1 MSLDRHP
8 LTDLLT
14 DAEDAVTYEVP
25 VELVRARVRV
35 RRRRVVAAQVAGAL
49 VAVTVVGV
57 GVPGLTTGTG
67 DGVVAGQGEQ
77 GDPVARCGEAP
88 PADDPGTG
96 PLQVRIENARDV
108 VRTDRVALVTVE
120 VTSDPA
126 EVAGLELGG
135 ADIALVRDG
144 VVVGLGDPD
153 AGGQAPGTVGTHA
166 PVVVDTA
173 ELTVAEPAVG
183 VSVHQFGSG
192 LAPCADDPT
201 LAGAARVPAGRYGL
215 VVTQAVTWRSP
226 EGRVGT
232 TVVTRTL
239 PVTVSDEPVPVPQ
252 GPTTCGTDTAALA
265 ALAGDD
271 GPVRLD
277 AVVPPTARAGGTAT
291 VRLTAATDEASV
303 LLGRP
308 SVLVAQDGVVVGGA
322 ALSPEGNGVRAE
334 PGAPAQ
340 LDLTAPLVGCDGA
353 DRTAV
358 SGPPLAAGTYEV
370 WVVLDVLPD
379 GPTVTSAPVA
389 AGPWPLEVG

>member
-49 VAVTVVGV
+49 VAVTVVAV
-57 GVPGLTTGTG
+57 SVPGLTTGP
-67 DGVVAGQGEQ
+67 DEGVVAGQGVQ
-77 GDPVARCGEAP
+77 GDLAARCGEAA
-88 PADDPGTG
+88 PADEPGTG
-96 PLQVRIENARDV
+96 PLEVRIENARDV
-108 VRTDRVALVTVE
+108 VRTDRVALVTIE
-120 VTSDPA
+120 VASDPA
-126 EVAGLELGG
+126 EVAGLELGS
-135 ADIALVRDG
+135 ADVALVRDG

-153 AGGQAPGTVGTHA
+153 AGGEAPGTVGTHA
-166 PVVVDTA
+166 PVVVDTT
-173 ELTVAEPAVG
+173 ELAVAEPAVG

-192 LAPCADDPT
+192 LAPCADDPA
-201 LAGAARVPAGRYGL
+201 LAGATRVPVGRYGL

-226 EGRVGT
+226 AGRVGT

-239 PVTVSDEPVPVPQ
+239 PVTVSDEPVPMPQ
-252 GPTTCGTDTAALA
+252 GPTTCGTGTAALT
-265 ALAGDD
+265 ALAGGT

-277 AVVPPTARAGGTAT
+277 AVVPPTARAGGMTT
-291 VRLTAATDEASV
+291 VRVTAATDEASV

-308 SVLVAQDGVVVGGA
+308 SVVVARDGVVVGGA
-322 ALSPEGNGVRAE
+322 ALSPEGTGVRAE
-334 PGAPAQ
+334 PGAPAR

-353 DRTAV
+353 DGTAV
-358 SGPPLAAGTYEV
+358 SGPPLGAGTYEV
-370 WVVLDVLPD
+370 WVVIDVVPD
-379 GPTVTSAPVA
+379 GATGTSAPVA